1 VTARACARGVRLG
14 EPREFDEP
22 GQRRSAARL
31 APVAFVGAALAAGM
45 VGGCGGIKAPDL
57 FIVQRTGS
65 GPSANLTLLVNEE
78 GGVRCN
84 GIARRNGRAL
94 KLSDSQ
100 LVQAR
105 AIQEE
110 LQEPAADHTALAPG
124 PKAVLSYSVRDE
136 NGTVRFADDSAG
148 QPKVFRQLALFVL
161 QTAQG
166 VCGLPE

>member
-1 VTARACARGVRLG
+1 MRVARAV
-14 EPREFDEP
+14 
-22 GQRRSAARL
+22 
-31 APVAFVGAALAAGM
+31 FVGATLAAGAL
-45 VGGCGGIKAPDL
+45 GGCGGIKAPDL
-57 FIVQRTGS
+57 FLVQRTGS

-84 GIARRNGRAL
+84 GVARRNGRAL
-94 KLSDSQ
+94 KLGDAQ

-105 AIQEE
+105 AIQED

-124 PKAVLSYSVRDE
+124 RKAVLSYYVRDE

-161 QTAQG
+161 QTAQT